1 MPKPPD
7 GKAARPVPKDPRCG
21 LRGIASLVH
30 YRRLAPG
37 KPGRP
42 AQEREKRIVPDNP
55 GRTARNIP
63 RSGDGA
69 IVQRQ

>member
-7 GKAARPVPKDPRCG
+7 GKAARPVPKNPGCG

-37 KPGRP
+37 KPGRTAKKGKWVLHP
-42 AQEREKRIVPDNP
+42 QIKPRI
-55 GRTARNIP
+55 G
-63 RSGDGA
+63 G
-69 IVQRQ
+69 